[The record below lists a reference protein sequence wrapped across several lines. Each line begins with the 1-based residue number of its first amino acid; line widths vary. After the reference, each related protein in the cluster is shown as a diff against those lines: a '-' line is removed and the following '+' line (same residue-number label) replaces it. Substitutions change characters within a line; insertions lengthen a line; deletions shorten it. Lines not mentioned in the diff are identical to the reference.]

1 MRSASATVHFIR
13 RSACACRPSL
23 PALARC
29 AGLPVDFAN
38 KMFSSAKDDTAAAKP
53 VFSHPHVPRTVQPPP
68 QGSQQLARPHS
79 RHADDQDTMSGINK
93 SVVAADNGRGDS
105 LVSRET
111 RQTHVERR
119 RCSQGIIR
127 CVAHE
132 TFILSCARPFARAAP
147 LLEIACEDIVF
158 RTKRWDEMDRATR
171 YHWRVLGW
179 KRQSWPYGAET
190 DENDSRR
197 TIYRFPESMSLHAGV
212 PVARA
217 CQHNPSTHRPFQR
230 MEGAECS

>member
-53 VFSHPHVPRTVQPPP
+53 VSPCPLPSPAHPTSPPAAHSSIVHFP
-68 QGSQQLARPHS
+68 DLGSQQLARPHS

-171 YHWRVLGW
+171 YHWRVLG
-179 KRQSWPYGAET
+179 
-190 DENDSRR
+190 
-197 TIYRFPESMSLHAGV
+197 
-212 PVARA
+212 
-217 CQHNPSTHRPFQR
+217 
-230 MEGAECS
+230 